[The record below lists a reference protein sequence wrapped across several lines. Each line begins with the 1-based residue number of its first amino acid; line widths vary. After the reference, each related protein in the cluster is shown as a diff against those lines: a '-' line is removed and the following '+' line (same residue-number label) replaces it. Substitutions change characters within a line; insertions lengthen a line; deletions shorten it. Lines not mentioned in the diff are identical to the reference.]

1 MRSFHQRKHAGLRCL
16 RSARLR
22 VRRSR
27 CSVLWELHGSDERC
41 VRSERPSLIK
51 ARPLIFDVGEVA
63 TRVDVD
69 PLVFQTYKAV
79 AVFVT
84 SLLLVAFC
92 NLMHGTHPDS
102 FDYWSFADFTH
113 WAFVSAIFWVP
124 GGTAGVFAVR
134 RAGLAIST
142 GLWSCVIILLSY
154 LWGVLIFHEKQES
167 AVGAV
172 GAVLLMCVGLIG
184 IAHFSSIEV
193 RPGLDQA
200 RAAPR
205 SVEECRPACSDETT
219 PLNGINRANDAQFD
233 LAKYPHCGKSP
244 RCRKTV
250 RLSFSLSA
258 SEAEELL
265 HIDVTRYRLG
275 GVQ

>member
-1 MRSFHQRKHAGLRCL
+1 M
-16 RSARLR
+16 
-22 VRRSR
+22 
-27 CSVLWELHGSDERC
+27 
-41 VRSERPSLIK
+41 I
-51 ARPLIFDVGEVA
+51 GEVA

-69 PLVFQTYKAV
+69 PLVFQSYKAV
-79 AVFVT
+79 AVFAT
-84 SLLLVAFC
+84 SLILVAFC
-92 NLMHGTHPDS
+92 NLMHGRHPDS

-134 RAGLAIST
+134 KAGLAIST

-172 GAVLLMCVGLIG
+172 GAVMLMCLGMCG
-184 IAHFSSIEV
+184 IAYFSSVEV
-193 RPGLDQA
+193 RPGLDQQ
-200 RAAPR
+200 APR
-205 SVEECRPACSDETT
+205 SADEPACSDETT
-219 PLNGINRANDAQFD
+219 PLNRQANDAQLN
-233 LAKYPHCGKSP
+233 LAKYPHCGRSP

-250 RLSFSLSA
+250 RLSFTLSS

-265 HIDVTRYRLG
+265 QLDVTRYRLG
-275 GVQ
+275 GVEWTRHLEHQT